1 LQVINKHLRTTDLT
15 TQLNS
20 IKALEENNKA
30 VALTPTNGPG
40 FILSSPTTKIQM
52 EEEVLLLCWLSIFP
66 MPLASRVL
74 FQIKCTKKT

>member
-1 LQVINKHLRTTDLT
+1 LRVINKHLRSTDLT

-20 IKALEENNKA
+20 IKALEENKA

-40 FILSSPTTKIQM
+40 LILSSPTTKIQM
-52 EEEVLLLCWLSIFP
+52 KEEVILLCWLSIFP